1 MNKDM
6 NNHNRFLRITGIAAA
21 FIFGILSVL
30 GSGGGGDD
38 EGAGGSTDISLLPTY
53 DFNINRGYIG
63 GEQSDGI
70 TVTVSSIPASI
81 RIDPHPVTGTF
92 SCDPATEMCALHTID
107 IGTVLDLFD
116 ASTPPVVG
124 NVSITIPEQVII
136 GISGEPVIGTIRIT
150 QVPGGDFIEIE
161 MASCPSG
168 AGVNI
173 SFNGVPVLPVSCFNW
188 DEFEQLFDTSEDPV
202 LLAAVFG
209 FQVIDFLFEQVNF
222 VTEVFGFIDD
232 FAIDLQENGTISEM
246 CDAFS
251 AAGLLKPDE
260 VVADQGMRSLSWT
273 DVNTD
278 GNVGPGDSF
287 LGSLEECWINDPT
300 DSVDQLLNG
309 LADFSGYVENV
320 DQNRGVIT
328 ALGFTSV
335 SPPNQ
340 GGVFFTGFIIDET
353 EESTTAPGTAEITSS
368 IGVEGGFSILFNE
381 P

>member
-38 EGAGGSTDISLLPTY
+38 DGDGGGISVGLLPLY
-53 DFNINRGYIG
+53 DFNISRGYDDTG
-63 GEQSDGI
+63 TESNGI
-70 TVTVSSIPASI
+70 IISVSSIAANV

-92 SCDPATEMCALHTID
+92 VCDPATDMCALNTINT
-107 IGTVLDLFD
+107 GTLIDLFD
-116 ASTPPVVG
+116 ASSPDPIVG
-124 NVSITIPEQVII
+124 NLSITIPEQVII
-136 GISGEPVIGTIRIT
+136 GVSGLPVIGTIRIT
-150 QVPGGDFIEIE
+150 QVPGGDFIELE
-161 MASCPSG
+161 MTTCASG

-173 SFNGVPVLPVSCFNW
+173 SFNGVPVSPISCFSW
-188 DEFEQLFDTSEDPV
+188 QQFEQLFDTSEDPV
-202 LLAAVFG
+202 LIAAVFG

-232 FAIDLQENGTISEM
+232 FAVDLEQNGTISET

-251 AAGLLKPDE
+251 SASLVPPTG
-260 VVADQGMRSLSWT
+260 VADQGMRSLSWT

-278 GNVGPGDSF
+278 GNAGPGDSF
-287 LGSLEECWINDPT
+287 LGSLEDCWISP
-300 DSVDQLLNG
+300 DQLLNG
-309 LADFSGYVENV
+309 LADFTGYVENV

-335 SPPNQ
+335 SAPNP
-340 GGVFFTGFIIDET
+340 GGVFFNEFTISET
-353 EESTTAPGTAEITSS
+353 EVLTPPNAEITNV
-368 IGVEGGFSILFNE
+368 IGVGGGFSILFTE